1 VFAFGNDATKIL
13 RARSDRHVRNAWARL
28 VDIRGERAAF
38 EELATHA
45 GGSDAAFRK
54 LDSHGILT
62 DLS

>member
-1 VFAFGNDATKIL
+1 LFTYGNDANRIV

-28 VDIRGERAAF
+28 VDTHGERVAF
-38 EELATHA
+38 QELATHA

-62 DLS
+62 DIS

>member
-1 VFAFGNDATKIL
+1 MFAIRSDAGTIV

-28 VDIRGERAAF
+28 VDTHGERQAF
-38 EELATHA
+38 AELAAHA

-62 DLS
+62 DQA